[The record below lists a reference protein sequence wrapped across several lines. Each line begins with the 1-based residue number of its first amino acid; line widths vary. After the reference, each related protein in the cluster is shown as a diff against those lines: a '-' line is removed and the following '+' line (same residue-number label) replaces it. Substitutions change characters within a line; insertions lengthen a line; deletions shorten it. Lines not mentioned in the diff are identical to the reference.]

1 MNSEDIKV
9 LQFKDDLMKLL
20 KKYDYDISGTN
31 LDNGDIY
38 IETNSS
44 GTYILKDT
52 KDIIK
57 EVFVEDKEY
66 DYEYKNVMEECIL
79 ESFKNSE
86 SRNMCLGNFSIV
98 STGIITNDRNKA
110 ENILNEIFEKNKE
123 NVVRYT
129 QGEDTLRLILN
140 NNDNYTWIKP
150 MNNARGY
157 RLQNAWID
165 KNIGLELFQEII
177 MPICCYC
184 GKDNIKVI

>member
-20 KKYDYDISGTN
+20 KKYKYDITGTN

-38 IETNSS
+38 IDTGGAS
-44 GTYILKDT
+44 YILKDT

-57 EVFVEDKEY
+57 EVFVENEQY
-66 DYEYKNVMEECIL
+66 DYEYKNVMKEYIL

-86 SRNMCLGNFSIV
+86 SREMCFGNFSRV
-98 STGIITNDRNKA
+98 STGIVTDDRNKA
-110 ENILNEIFEKNKE
+110 KSILDELAFVNEGNII
-123 NVVRYT
+123 RYI
-129 QGEDTLRLILN
+129 QGQEDLRLILN
-140 NNDNYTWIKP
+140 DKTNYVWIKP

-165 KNIGLELFQEII
+165 KNIGLEFYNEII
-177 MPICCYC
+177 TPMCCYC
-184 GKDNIKVI
+184 GKENIRVI